1 MYRSFP
7 HVQHVQ
13 QDLEE
18 DLADPDFIYEAKITI
33 PLSPKKRCI
42 LISLLHLDP
51 TNGVLFV
58 IKIRQDAITLLTYH
72 QQQ

>member
-1 MYRSFP
+1 MYRSLP

-18 DLADPDFIYEAKITI
+18 DLADPDFIYEAKITT
-33 PLSPKKRCI
+33 PSSPKRCI

-58 IKIRQDAITLLTYH
+58 MKIRQDAITLLTYH